1 MTTTTSSPA
10 AESGGMGFSGYQ
22 KFVVAVLA
30 FLQFSIVLDFMLL
43 APLGALVTPAL
54 KITPGQFG
62 DVVSAYAFAAGV
74 SGILAAGFADRFD
87 RKKLLLIFYSGFMFG
102 TLLCGLAHSYITLLL
117 ARMVTGLFAGVVGAA
132 SMAIVTDLFPLSMR
146 GRVMGFI
153 QSAFAASTVLGLP
166 LSLWM
171 SSHWGWNSPFFLIV
185 AVCTVVGGVIFGRL
199 RPVVAHLTLH
209 PDRNPLHHLV
219 QTLTTRSYL
228 IGFATTAM
236 LTLGGFLLMPYSTMF
251 IVQNLGISVKQ
262 LSVVYLVTGVISAIM
277 GPLIGRASDN
287 FGKFRVFAFGCFAT
301 IVMVVIYT
309 RMSNVT
315 LWTLITISALLQIGI
330 FSRMISSSA
339 LMSALPKPADRGAY
353 MSISSSLQQMSGGL
367 AAMLGGLVVAQAADG
382 RLLHFEVLGDV
393 IVCTTMLSFV
403 LMYFVNRRVTGA
415 AEAAA
420 PQQLENKVSQES

>member
-1 MTTTTSSPA
+1 MTTTAPPHA
-10 AESGGMGFSGYQ
+10 AEPGGMGFSGYQ

-30 FLQFSIVLDFMLL
+30 FLQFTIVLDFMLL

-87 RKKLLLIFYSGFMFG
+87 RKKLLLIFYSGFMLG
-102 TLLCGLAHSYITLLL
+102 TLLCGLAHSYVTLLL

-185 AVCTVVGGVIFGRL
+185 VVCAVVGGVIFGRL
-199 RPVVAHLTLH
+199 RPVIAHLMLH
-209 PDRNPLHHLV
+209 QDRNPLHHLL
-219 QTLTTRSYL
+219 QTLTTRSYV

-236 LTLGGFLLMPYSTMF
+236 LTLGGFLLMPYSTMY
-251 IVQNLGISVKQ
+251 IVQNLGIPVQQ
-262 LSVVYLVTGVISAIM
+262 LTVVYLVTGLVSAIM
-277 GPLIGRASDN
+277 GPLIGRASDT
-287 FGKFRVFAFGCFAT
+287 FGKFRVFAFGCLVT
-301 IVMVVIYT
+301 VVMVVIYT
-309 RMSNVT
+309 RLSNVA
-315 LWTLITISALLQIGI
+315 LWTLIAVSALLQIGI
-330 FSRMISSSA
+330 FSRIISSSA

-367 AAMLGGLVVAQAADG
+367 AAMLGGLVVVQATDG
-382 RLLHFEVLGDV
+382 RLLHFEMLGDV
-393 IVCTTMLSFV
+393 IVCSTALSFV
-403 LMYFVNRRVTGA
+403 LMYFVNRRVVGA
-415 AEAAA
+415 TVAAS
-420 PQQLENKVSQES
+420 PQPLESKVSQES

>member
-1 MTTTTSSPA
+1 VAHTSSSQTAGP
-10 AESGGMGFSGYQ
+10 GGTGFSGYQ

-30 FLQFSIVLDFMLL
+30 FLQFTIVLDFMLL

-74 SGILAAGFADRFD
+74 SGILAAGYADRFD
-87 RKKLLLIFYSGFMFG
+87 RKKLLLVFYTGFMTG
-102 TLLCGLAHSYITLLL
+102 TLLCALSHTYVTLLL

-132 SMAIVTDLFPLSMR
+132 SMAIVTDLFPLTMR

-171 SSHWGWNSPFFLIV
+171 SAHWGWNAPFFLIV
-185 AVCTVVGGVIFGRL
+185 VVCTLVGGVIFRRL
-199 RPVVAHLTLH
+199 RPVNAHLTLH
-209 PDRNPLHHLV
+209 PDRNPLHHLL
-219 QTLTTRSYL
+219 QTLTTRAYL

-236 LTLGGFLLMPYSTMF
+236 LTIGGFLLMPYSTLF
-251 IVQNLGISVKQ
+251 VVNNVGISIEQ
-262 LSVVYLVTGVISAIM
+262 LSVVYLITGMVSAVM
-277 GPLIGRASDN
+277 GPLIGRASDT
-287 FGKFRVFAFGCFAT
+287 FGKFRVFAFGCAAT
-301 IVMVVIYT
+301 IVMVLIYT
-309 RMSNVT
+309 RMSHVA
-315 LWTLITISALLQIGI
+315 LWVLIVISALLQIGI

-339 LMSALPKPADRGAY
+339 LMSALPRPADRGAY

-367 AAMLGGLVVAQAADG
+367 AAMLGGLVVAQASNG

-393 IVCTTMLSFV
+393 LVCTTLLSFV
-403 LMYFVNRRVTGA
+403 LMFFVNRRVTGA
-415 AEAAA
+415 ATAPPVAPLNSEAG
-420 PQQLENKVSQES
+420 Q